1 MSQPGNINDIKA
13 NTATGALAS
22 NTSLNAAA
30 KSTKSSLK
38 IDNIAWR
45 YQGFLTQTIY
55 KKKFPLALWKRAVL
69 FKDPNLVLPAVSTLT
84 KLWDCVNN
92 KMEPTVKL
100 VSDHL
105 KTLIQVGEHWTE
117 QQIVKDLLSIY
128 IKLSKTSPEIFGNLL
143 TEKGALVKTEE
154 TIFWSASVHVLGE
167 NFELE
172 KNIPISIAT
181 KL

>member
-1 MSQPGNINDIKA
+1 M
-13 NTATGALAS
+13 
-22 NTSLNAAA
+22 
-30 KSTKSSLK
+30 
-38 IDNIAWR
+38 
-45 YQGFLTQTIY
+45 
-55 KKKFPLALWKRAVL
+55 WKRAVL
-69 FKDPNLVLPAVSTLT
+69 FKDPNLVPPAVSTLT

-105 KTLIQVGEHWTE
+105 KTLIQAGEHWTD
-117 QQIVKDLLSIY
+117 QQITKDSLSIY

-143 TEKGALVKTEE
+143 TEKGALVKSEE
-154 TIFWSASVHVLGE
+154 TIFWAASVQVFGE

-172 KNIPISIAT
+172 KDIPIPIAT